1 MRGGDKWAHL
11 FDMIEHLDPGESE
24 VEVEHGWI
32 AELLFF
38 KDPHGPDS
46 PEVVIQLKA
55 AVNLGPK
62 LRHLAFNK
70 GTFVYFVLLIKVAT
84 VVLIEVQAHQLVLL
98 LFIDKVLEVP
108 FDARADGVRIIQHCL
123 VEIVGNVHCSGVPSR
138 VFKVDK
144 DYMRE
149 ILQVSEDIILLGI
162 IVCKYHL

>member
-1 MRGGDKWAHL
+1 MRDGDKWAHF
-11 FDMIEHLDPGESE
+11 FDMIEHLDSGESE

-55 AVNLGPK
+55 AINLGPK

-84 VVLIEVQAHQLVLL
+84 VVLIEV
-98 LFIDKVLEVP
+98 
-108 FDARADGVRIIQHCL
+108 
-123 VEIVGNVHCSGVPSR
+123 
-138 VFKVDK
+138 
-144 DYMRE
+144 
-149 ILQVSEDIILLGI
+149 
-162 IVCKYHL
+162 